1 VARTHF
7 WVAKIRERRY
17 LRYAAASAA
26 LGLISFKQCQLAQNS
41 AQSTYFRPP
50 WAPLAPTEER
60 PHGRVAG
67 ILSDPTQICALKKR
81 TVFLPA
87 RVTQYVA
94 VHHPEGEQPQK

>member
-17 LRYAAASAA
+17 LRHAAASAA

-41 AQSTYFRPP
+41 AQSTYFRPLG
-50 WAPLAPTEER
+50 PLGPTEER
-60 PHGRVAG
+60 PHGGVAG

-81 TVFLPA
+81 TVFLQA